1 MILWPL
7 LPCRGVVTLFWH
19 EKRETV
25 ELWGQLQSLGLDV
38 ILKPN
43 VVFGLFNYWIKRC
56 QVSLGLV
63 SVSNSPLTR
72 YLNNFLAKKKQKD
85 IWTIFDE
92 GKKFQLVPTFHII
105 GIPWL
110 VIFSK
115 IMLRI
120 MLMVNCDLL
129 TNTLHKKLSKYLI
142 GNDCKWWNNSIA
154 FNKVRGRNT
163 RDQPFIKKKNL
174 NHAVSK
180 S

>member
-1 MILWPL
+1 MAKIKAQNLVSNLQYIWFVNELILWPL

-25 ELWGQLQSLGLDV
+25 EHIYIYIWLWGQLQSLGLDV

-56 QVSLGLV
+56 QVSFGLV
-63 SVSNSPLTR
+63 SVSNSSLTR
-72 YLNNFLAKKKQKD
+72 YLNNFLAKKKQRYLNNFR
-85 IWTIFDE
+85 WRQ
-92 GKKFQLVPTFHII
+92 KFQLVPTFHII
-105 GIPWL
+105 GIRWL

-129 TNTLHKKLSKYLI
+129 TNTLHKKIIQIFDRKRL
-142 GNDCKWWNNSIA
+142 
-154 FNKVRGRNT
+154 
-163 RDQPFIKKKNL
+163 
-174 NHAVSK
+174 
-180 S
+180 